1 MSFLLDTNVLSE
13 VRRPEPDHHVLR
25 WLHEV
30 DEDRTFISVISLAE
44 IRKGVRL
51 LPESR
56 RREALATWLA
66 HQLPARFSGRILS
79 VDQPISLQWG
89 DIVADSQRKGNALSI
104 MDAFLAATAM
114 VHDLRLVTRNLR
126 DFASLGLETLNPW
139 STP

>member
-13 VRRPEPDHHVLR
+13 VRRPEPDRQVLR

-44 IRKGVRL
+44 IRKGVQL
-51 LPESR
+51 LPEGV
-56 RREALATWLA
+56 RREALTAWLA
-66 HQLPARFSGRILS
+66 DDLPNRFSGRILP
-79 VDQPISLQWG
+79 VDAPISLQWG
-89 DIVADSQRKGNALSI
+89 DLVADCQRKGIALSI

-126 DFASLGLETLNPW
+126 DFASLGLPALNPW
-139 STP
+139 NSP

>member
-1 MSFLLDTNVLSE
+1 MSYLLDTNVLSE
-13 VRRPEPDHHVLR
+13 VSRPAPDRRVLR

-51 LPESR
+51 LPGGR
-56 RREALATWLA
+56 RREALANWLA
-66 HQLPARFSGRILS
+66 HDLPDRFSGRILL
-79 VDQPISLQWG
+79 VDQTISLQWG
-89 DIVADSQRKGNALSI
+89 DLVADCQRKGTSISI

-126 DFASLGLETLNPW
+126 DFTSLGLEILNPW
-139 STP
+139 STT